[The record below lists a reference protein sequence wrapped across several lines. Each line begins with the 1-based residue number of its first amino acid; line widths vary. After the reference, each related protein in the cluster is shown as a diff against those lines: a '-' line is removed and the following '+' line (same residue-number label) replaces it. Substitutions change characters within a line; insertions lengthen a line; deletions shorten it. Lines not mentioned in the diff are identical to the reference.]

1 MSELPW
7 MPVYIGTE
15 TALTGHLSP
24 EEFGCYER
32 LRRHWWQH
40 GSLPEDDTRLM
51 RITGVDPHRWE
62 DIAKAIGPL
71 MSDSIRKLEDE
82 RSGAAAKR
90 EKKVAAGV
98 RGAAA
103 RWRTHGKAIADANG
117 TTMADA
123 SEEMANASFC
133 QWPSASPSESSL
145 REEKE
150 ERLALMRARE
160 PNVMSMSMAE
170 AEEHL
175 RKTGR
180 LVDDNEPAN
189 SYAARSRGE

>member
-40 GSLPEDDTRLM
+40 GSLPEDATRLM
-51 RITGVDPHRWE
+51 RITGVDPDKWE
-62 DIAKAIGPL
+62 DVAKAIGPL
-71 MSDSIRKLEDE
+71 MSDSIRRLDDE

-90 EKKVAAGV
+90 EKKVAAG
-98 RGAAA
+98 RKGAEAK
-103 RWRTHGKAIADANG
+103 WRPHGRTISDANG

-123 SEEMANASFC
+123 SDEMANASFC
-133 QWPSASPSESSL
+133 QWPSPSASPSESSL

-150 ERLALMRARE
+150 EGLEPARE
-160 PNVMSMSMAE
+160 RQPNVLLMSMDE
-170 AEEHL
+170 VKEHL
-175 RKTGR
+175 RETGA
-180 LVDDNEPAN
+180 LADDEF
-189 SYAARSRGE
+189 GGL